1 MTRSISSLWFTLALL
16 GLVWSG
22 PAVAAPFAYITN
34 SGTNDV
40 SVIDTATNVV
50 TVTVPVGIGPFG
62 VAVNPAGTRVY
73 VGNSSGND
81 LSIMD
86 ALNARTKKPRAY
98 TTYMTVMQRLDDK
111 GLLDRT
117 RSGRS
122 DTYTPTLSRE
132 EYQEL
137 RAAAQVQGLV
147 DEFGDVALAHFAKSL
162 QTLDPARR
170 RQLRRL
176 AGQL

>member
-1 MTRSISSLWFTLALL
+1 MPRSRAKAPPPALHEL
-16 GLVWSG
+16 EAEIMEEVWRQGETTVKLV
-22 PAVAAPFAYITN
+22 
-34 SGTNDV
+34 
-40 SVIDTATNVV
+40 
-50 TVTVPVGIGPFG
+50 
-62 VAVNPAGTRVY
+62 
-73 VGNSSGND
+73 
-81 LSIMD
+81 ME
-86 ALNARTKKPRAY
+86 ALNRKTKSPRAY

-122 DTYTPTLSRE
+122 DTYTPTFSRD

-137 RAAAQVQGLV
+137 RASAQVQGLV
-147 DEFGDVALAHFAKSL
+147 DEYGDVALAHFAKSL

-176 AGQL
+176 ADQL

>member
-1 MTRSISSLWFTLALL
+1 MLCRMPRSRAKAPPPALHEL
-16 GLVWSG
+16 EAEIMEEVWRQGKTTVKLV
-22 PAVAAPFAYITN
+22 
-34 SGTNDV
+34 
-40 SVIDTATNVV
+40 
-50 TVTVPVGIGPFG
+50 
-62 VAVNPAGTRVY
+62 
-73 VGNSSGND
+73 
-81 LSIMD
+81 ME
-86 ALNARTKKPRAY
+86 ALNRRTKSPRAY

-122 DTYTPTLSRE
+122 DTYTPTFTRD

-137 RAAAQVQGLV
+137 RASAQVQGLV
-147 DEFGDVALAHFAKSL
+147 DEYGDVALAHFAKSL

-176 AGQL
+176 ADQL

>member
-1 MTRSISSLWFTLALL
+1 MLCRMPRSRAKAPPPALHEL
-16 GLVWSG
+16 EAEIMEEVWRQGETTVKLV
-22 PAVAAPFAYITN
+22 
-34 SGTNDV
+34 
-40 SVIDTATNVV
+40 
-50 TVTVPVGIGPFG
+50 
-62 VAVNPAGTRVY
+62 
-73 VGNSSGND
+73 
-81 LSIMD
+81 ME
-86 ALNARTKKPRAY
+86 ALNRKAKPPRAY

-122 DTYTPTLSRE
+122 DNYTPTLSRD

-137 RAAAQVQGLV
+137 RASAQVQGLV

-176 AGQL
+176 ADQL

>member
-1 MTRSISSLWFTLALL
+1 MARSRSRTAPPALHEL
-16 GLVWSG
+16 EAEVMQEVWRQGETTVKLV
-22 PAVAAPFAYITN
+22 
-34 SGTNDV
+34 
-40 SVIDTATNVV
+40 
-50 TVTVPVGIGPFG
+50 
-62 VAVNPAGTRVY
+62 
-73 VGNSSGND
+73 
-81 LSIMD
+81 MD
-86 ALNARTKKPRAY
+86 ALNRKTKPPRAY
-98 TTYMTVMQRLDDK
+98 TTYMTVMRRLDDK

-117 RSGRS
+117 RSGRY

-137 RAAAQVQGLV
+137 RAGSQVQGLV